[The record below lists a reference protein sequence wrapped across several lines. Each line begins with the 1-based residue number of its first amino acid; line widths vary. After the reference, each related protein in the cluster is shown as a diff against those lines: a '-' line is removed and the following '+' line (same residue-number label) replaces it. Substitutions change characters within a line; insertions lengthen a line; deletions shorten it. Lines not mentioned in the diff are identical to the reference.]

1 MGKKRAKTARGA
13 QQREKVNPITGKVEI
28 VSGTKAGKKR
38 HRLSFGDPSRTH
50 DLRGPVGDKKKKPKS
65 QEKEFN

>member
-50 DLRGPVGDKKKKPKS
+50 DLRGPVDKNKS
-65 QEKEFN
+65 KQKRSEE